1 MGGEAVVTTYLTT
14 REVAER
20 LKLQPA
26 TISDYCK
33 RKVLPG
39 AFRARKGSPWRIPE
53 TALDALVPDPDVL
66 LEPPSN
72 RSRAQQGRRRAA

>member
-1 MGGEAVVTTYLTT
+1 MTIYLTT

-20 LKLQPA
+20 LKLRPA
-26 TISDYCK
+26 TVSDYCK
-33 RKVLPG
+33 DKVLPG
-39 AFRARKGSPWRIPE
+39 AFRARKGSPWRIPPE
-53 TALDALVPDPDVL
+53 ALDALAPKPGVL